1 MEKLKIHYFQHIP
14 FEGLGSIEEW
24 CIENGHT
31 LSATRFYEDDSLPEL
46 KKIDWLIIM
55 GGPMGVNDEK
65 EIPWLAKEKQFIR
78 QAIAEEKT
86 IIGICLGAQLLAES
100 LGAKVYQ
107 NNQKEIGCFPIEL
120 TSEATQQKLFF
131 NLKNPITVFHW
142 HGDTFDIP
150 ENAIH
155 LATSK
160 ACINQG
166 FVYNENILGLQFHLE
181 TTKESL
187 QKMIENGRNEL
198 IKERYIQTEKEIENH
213 EEFFEDNKKFLF
225 TLLDRLAKKK

>member
-1 MEKLKIHYFQHIP
+1 MGKLNIHYFQHVP
-14 FEGLGSIEEW
+14 FEGLGSIEQW
-24 CIENGHT
+24 CKENGHL
-31 LSATRFYEDDSLPEL
+31 LSATHFYENDSLPDL

-65 EIPWLAKEKQFIR
+65 EIPWLAKEKQFIQ

-86 IIGICLGAQLLAES
+86 IIGICLGAQLLAEN

-107 NNQKEIGCFPIEL
+107 NNQKEIGWFPIEL
-120 TSEATQQKLFF
+120 TGEAAQQKLFL
-131 NLKNPITVFHW
+131 NLQNPITVFHW

-155 LATSK
+155 IATSK
-160 ACINQG
+160 ACKNQG
-166 FVYNENILGLQFHLE
+166 FLYQNKMLGLQFHLE

-187 QKMIENGRNEL
+187 HEMIANGRNEL
-198 IKERYIQTEKEIENH
+198 VKEKYIQAENEIQNHQELFEENR
-213 EEFFEDNKKFLF
+213 KFLF
-225 TLLDRLAKKK
+225 SLLNWLAKKE